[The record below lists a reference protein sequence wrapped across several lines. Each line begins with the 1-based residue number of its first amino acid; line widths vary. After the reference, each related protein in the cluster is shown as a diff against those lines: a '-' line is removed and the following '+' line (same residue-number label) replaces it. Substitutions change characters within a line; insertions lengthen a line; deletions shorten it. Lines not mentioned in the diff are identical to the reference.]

1 MKVKTDIRG
10 NVAVLI
16 VSGPLMSGPTVVP
29 FHNYVEKVMADGVVN
44 VVVDLSKVKWF
55 GSTMLGVLAIS
66 TERLRSAGGDLRIAG
81 LVNRMGSLMMVGR
94 LSSHFRALESID
106 VAVESFATDP
116 PIEREI

>member
-1 MKVKTDIRG
+1 
-10 NVAVLI
+10 
-16 VSGPLMSGPTVVP
+16 MSGPTVVP

-66 TERLRSAGGDLRIAG
+66 TERLRSAPGGDLRIAG

-94 LSSHFRALESID
+94 LSSHFRALESIETQPLK
-106 VAVESFATDP
+106 VSQPT
-116 PIEREI
+116 RR